1 MDYIVSVYNFRMKN
15 RTFLILTF
23 SLILLLATGC
33 AKNNA
38 PSLEE
43 QVRIAVAATIAAMP
57 QPTDAPPSTPQ
68 PIPTAFNLT
77 GLFCEYQFCIGHP
90 IDMAFFDVSAQQN
103 PVSPS
108 TYSQGILA
116 AFNGNLFI
124 QVIWQTAPG
133 SSDPK
138 FLLDTILEANIDTRE
153 GTMDVMLVRG
163 MNTLYTPITTT
174 ATSMLP
180 HGGAGAWVCGD
191 RVFAWKTYTPQAE
204 SARPLFDEA
213 LARFTCGR

>member
-1 MDYIVSVYNFRMKN
+1 MKQRASLFLTVS
-15 RTFLILTF
+15 L
-23 SLILLLATGC
+23 SLLLSAGC
-33 AKNNA
+33 ARNNA

-57 QPTDAPPSTPQ
+57 QPTDPPPPPPPPVPTP
-68 PIPTAFNLT
+68 FNLA

-90 IDMAFFDVSAQQN
+90 IDMAFFDVKAQEN
-103 PVSPS
+103 PLAPS
-108 TYSQGILA
+108 SYSQGILA
-116 AFNGNLFI
+116 AYTSNLFI

-133 SSDPK
+133 ASDPK
-138 FLLDTILEANIDTRE
+138 FLLDTILDSKVDTRE
-153 GTMDVMLVRG
+153 GAMDVMLLRG
-163 MNTLYTPITTT
+163 MNTLYTPIVTS
-174 ATSMLP
+174 ATPILP

-213 LARFTCGR
+213 LARFTCGQ